1 MAEVIINLTE
11 EELLASGSA
20 IIGSDLELC
29 DHTVGIRDA
38 AARHLRVTVN
48 DEVVHIED
56 LNTASGTWLNDQR
69 LAPFTPAPLPID
81 AQIKIGA
88 TEISIIVAP
97 AEDNQ
102 SAAPFAYADAP
113 LRPRGKSRMRV
124 LALVIFLG
132 IFAVGALVAAGYGY
146 QYYKAYKIEEAA
158 WDMAVANN
166 SIEAFTQYLS
176 VYPNGR
182 HRETAIAAIERIQR
196 EKKEA
201 EIAADNSTFELA
213 KVSDTIQSYETYLSL
228 YPNGLHAAEAKAA
241 IEAVKERIAREQKT
255 AAEKAAWE
263 KAERSGRR
271 QDYIDYLRAHP
282 DGPHAKDAKSALSE
296 IESKEAATKR
306 LAEERRERERQKAQQ
321 QASRQSDTDDYEQAR
336 KQNTVSAYKNYLSQH
351 PNGSKVSSARNM
363 IGFLYA
369 NGRGV
374 TENDTE
380 AIKWF
385 KEAAVAGHSEAMM
398 NLAYHYRY
406 GLGVPKDPNEAAR
419 WYRKADAAGHKFA
432 KMLLKDLQNE
442 TGVP

>member
-1 MAEVIINLTE
+1 
-11 EELLASGSA
+11 
-20 IIGSDLELC
+20 
-29 DHTVGIRDA
+29 
-38 AARHLRVTVN
+38 
-48 DEVVHIED
+48 
-56 LNTASGTWLNDQR
+56 
-69 LAPFTPAPLPID
+69 
-81 AQIKIGA
+81 
-88 TEISIIVAP
+88 
-97 AEDNQ
+97 
-102 SAAPFAYADAP
+102 
-113 LRPRGKSRMRV
+113 
-124 LALVIFLG
+124 
-132 IFAVGALVAAGYGY
+132 
-146 QYYKAYKIEEAA
+146 
-158 WDMAVANN
+158 
-166 SIEAFTQYLS
+166 
-176 VYPNGR
+176 
-182 HRETAIAAIERIQR
+182 
-196 EKKEA
+196 
-201 EIAADNSTFELA
+201 
-213 KVSDTIQSYETYLSL
+213 
-228 YPNGLHAAEAKAA
+228 LHAAEAKAA